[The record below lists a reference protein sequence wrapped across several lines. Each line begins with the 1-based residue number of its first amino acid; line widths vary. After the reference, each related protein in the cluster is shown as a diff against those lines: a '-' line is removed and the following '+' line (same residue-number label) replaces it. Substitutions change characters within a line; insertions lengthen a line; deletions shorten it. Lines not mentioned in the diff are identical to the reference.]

1 MSDSER
7 SYNEDSDNM
16 WENEASDDEAGK
28 TLLNNG
34 SPGDEPLSKKPKL
47 ASDLNEVTIDEH
59 LEAIEE
65 AALKELILDTCG
77 NFLVVCK
84 ELPGQL
90 YDSLIEGFTTLAYLL
105 YDKEDLYRMGSSRM
119 VIDQQNKF
127 WEELAPMGEK
137 NESVIEFCKWIFYKK
152 VDRERYSLLTEHD
165 LDRMVSRYISLS
177 YEKPYTYY
185 RVEENMKSTIDDDIL
200 KAIRKVKLCPRLS
213 VDQYTDLLIEMFTD
227 RDMKCQEFLI
237 AKAVEIIDIEALYS
251 LDAHSLSFIESFMIE
266 WQDSKRSPHENF
278 DSLLKFHLFKINLW
292 RKEMVKDDVTDVLFP
307 YAYLLLNVNNMLPL
321 CGYCDDF
328 IEVAEFRRKA
338 EGTRFI
344 NRDHFMWAFR
354 ERGYELPSM
363 FMDIAASR
371 NADDKADQPPYH
383 IYVTAIALSKA
394 VPEPLQF
401 EHLAFAVVF
410 SNSFGFSNEEEVKK
424 MKVDFQAFKTALSNH
439 GVSVLKDRSA
449 FETKSYFLDEYADDE
464 EAKTTRWFK
473 RRLKEGLFD
482 KLAF

>member
-1 MSDSER
+1 MSDNER
-7 SYNEDSDNM
+7 SYDEVWDSM

-28 TLLNNG
+28 TLSDNG
-34 SPGDEPLSKKPKL
+34 SPGDEPLSKKRKL

-65 AALKELILDTCG
+65 AALKELILNTCG
-77 NFLVVCK
+77 NFLVGCK

-90 YDSLIEGFTTLAYLL
+90 YDSLIEGLTTLVYQL

-127 WEELAPMGEK
+127 WEELAPIGEK
-137 NESVIEFCKWIFYKK
+137 NESVFEFCKWIFYKK
-152 VDRERYSLLTEHD
+152 IDPERYSLLTEHD
-165 LDRMVSRYISLS
+165 LGKMVSHYSSLS
-177 YEKPYTYY
+177 YKKPYTYY
-185 RVEENMKSTIDDDIL
+185 RVKENMKSTIDDDIL
-200 KAIRKVKLCPRLS
+200 KAIRKVKLCLRLS

-237 AKAVEIIDIEALYS
+237 AKAVEIIDIETLYS
-251 LDAHSLSFIESFMIE
+251 LDAHSLSFIIE
-266 WQDSKRSPHENF
+266 WPDSKRSPHEEF
-278 DSLLKFHLFKINLW
+278 DSLLKFHLFNITLW
-292 RKEMVKDDVTDVLFP
+292 RKRMVKENVDDATFP
-307 YAYLLLNVNNMLPL
+307 FVYLLVHWNNIMPL
-321 CGYCDDF
+321 RGHFDDF
-328 IEVAEFRRKA
+328 IEVAELRRKA

-383 IYVTAIALSKA
+383 IYFTAIALSNA
-394 VPEPLQF
+394 GQEPLQF

-439 GVSVLKDRSA
+439 GVSVPKYRSA
-449 FETKSYFLDEYADDE
+449 FKTKSYFYDVWQKQLGGSKVNLRKACS
-464 EAKTTRWFK
+464 TS
-473 RRLKEGLFD
+473 
-482 KLAF
+482 